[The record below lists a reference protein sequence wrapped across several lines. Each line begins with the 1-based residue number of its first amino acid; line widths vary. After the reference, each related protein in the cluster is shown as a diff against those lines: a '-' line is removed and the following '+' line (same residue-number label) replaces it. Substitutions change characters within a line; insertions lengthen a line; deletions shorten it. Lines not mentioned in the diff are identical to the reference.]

1 MVAARA
7 EMVRV
12 RREAGPELFKPFYE
26 HMKREILTS
35 ENRMVFSRTLDFLFG
50 KGEFSVYDLDS
61 IVWDWRTKRY
71 VAAFEL
77 KFKSWRVAKQ
87 AWLDGYLEVNGHQF
101 LRTKSLARLLRIPL
115 YYFVQIGHYPEA
127 KYVLFDPRKIRARL
141 ERRYEGTYA
150 EDLYALIPLEGNAI
164 VSRSIEDLRTDLG
177 LLIGR

>member
-7 EMVRV
+7 AMVYNKRD
-12 RREAGPELFKPFYE
+12 AGPELYKDFYE

-50 KGEFSVYDLDS
+50 KGEFSVYDIDA
-61 IVWDWRTKRY
+61 IVFDWQRKRY
-71 VAAFEL
+71 VSAFEL

-87 AWLDGYLEVNGHQF
+87 AWLDGVIEVNGYQF
-101 LRTKSLARLLRIPL
+101 IRTKRLARLLRIPL
-115 YYFVQIGHYPEA
+115 YYFVQIGHYPKA
-127 KYVLFDPRKIRARL
+127 KYVMFDPTKIRAEM
-141 ERRYEGTYA
+141 ERKYEGTYA
-150 EDLYALIPLEGNAI
+150 EDLYALIPLDDAI